1 MTLGSNDSWVDVC
14 ALDDVPVQGS
24 RIVKTNEG
32 CLALFRTTAEEVYA
46 LDDSCPHKAGPL
58 SQGMVAGNT
67 ITCPLHNWVFSMETG
82 EALGADEG
90 RVQTT
95 PARIQNGRVEL
106 NLSKRG

>member
-1 MTLGSNDSWVDVC
+1 MTLVSSELWVDVC
-14 ALDDVPVQGS
+14 ALEDVPLQGS
-24 RIVKTNEG
+24 RMVKTNEG

-46 LDDSCPHKAGPL
+46 LDDKCPHKAGPL

-90 RVQTT
+90 RVKTT
-95 PARIQNGRVEL
+95 PTRIQNGRIEL
-106 NLSKRG
+106 DLSGRG